1 MIHNKSI
8 KLNHPQL
15 FFRIMILKANHAKE
29 KLEVKKNIYLGNPEL
44 GELHLEL
51 IELLGQLLL
60 LLGPQLR
67 ALDLTHRCS
76 ETNFILNKFEYF
88 WKSYFYL
95 VFRQHI

>member
-8 KLNHPQL
+8 KLNHPQSFL
-15 FFRIMILKANHAKE
+15 RIMILKANHANKE
-29 KLEVKKNIYLGNPEL
+29 KLEVEEKNIYLGNPEL

-76 ETNFILNKFEYF
+76 ETNYILNKFKYF
-88 WKSYFYL
+88 WKKVTF
-95 VFRQHI
+95 I